1 MSSVAGIRL
10 GSCFLRYGPQPG
22 VPFVFF
28 CRKSHSIA
36 DPRSTNS
43 GKLSSSCGLSTV
55 AVQKRTKP
63 FTVDLSE
70 LSKEMDI
77 VKSFRRTKRFIT
89 DSGLV
94 KNILYGLDPWDHRTT
109 PIIMECS
116 PGPGVLTRALLDAG
130 CNVVALEGNI
140 KFLPGLKKLEQ
151 DACGSL
157 RVVHCDFFRLDP
169 DTENVVD
176 APSMFSNDL
185 MERLG
190 IDEVPWDA
198 GIPMKVFGILSYEK
212 ERLLLWRYIY
222 ALYERLSIFRYGRI
236 EFNFFMSE
244 TLYKSLIT
252 KPGDFKRY
260 RALAVLC
267 HLAFDIQLLHKEHVS
282 TFSSSKKFKGP
293 SIVNS
298 GESLRD
304 YLCLVRLTPRR
315 NLFSEHFP
323 PCDGK
328 MFINMVKQCLAKRKS
343 RIITNLDSW
352 SPGDGEQLLQLLDL
366 PANAMTGDICPEDYK
381 LLFELLTHSEDF
393 SQSFVFET
401 CENLPSFAF

>member
-10 GSCFLRYGPQPG
+10 GLCFLRYGSQPG
-22 VPFVFF
+22 LPFVFF

-36 DPRSTNS
+36 DPRSKNS

-55 AVQKRTKP
+55 AGQLQTKP

-70 LSKEMDI
+70 LREEMD
-77 VKSFRRTKRFIT
+77 VLKSLKYPKKYIT

-94 KNILYGLDPWDHRTT
+94 KNILYALDPWAHRTM
-109 PIIMECS
+109 PIIMECN

-130 CNVVALEGNI
+130 CNVVALEGLLN
-140 KFLPGLKKLEQ
+140 FFPGLKKLEKE
-151 DACGSL
+151 ACGSL

-169 DTENVVD
+169 NTANAVD
-176 APSMFSNDL
+176 APCMFSDDL

-190 IDEVPWDA
+190 ISEVPWDA
-198 GIPMKVFGILSYEK
+198 EIPIKVVGMLRCEK
-212 ERLLLWRYIY
+212 ESSLLWRYLY
-222 ALYERLSIFRYGRI
+222 ALYEKLSIFRYGRI
-236 EFNFFMSE
+236 ELNFFMSE
-244 TLYKSLIT
+244 TLYKSLLA
-252 KPGDFKRY
+252 KPGDFKGY

-267 HLAFDIQLLHKEHVS
+267 QLAFDIQLLHKEHIS
-282 TFSSSKKFKGP
+282 TFSSSRKSKGA
-293 SIVNS
+293 SVVNS
-298 GESLRD
+298 GESSRN
-304 YLCLVRLTPRR
+304 YLCLVRLTPRA

-328 MFINMVKQCLAKRKS
+328 MFINMIKQCLAKRKS
-343 RIITNLDSW
+343 RIITNLDCW

-366 PANAMTGDICPEDYK
+366 PANAVTGNICPEDYK
-381 LLFELLTHSEDF
+381 LLFELLMHSEDF

-401 CENLPSFAF
+401 CENLPCFAY